1 MRVSEG
7 TPGLGHARVHSDH
20 DPLAGAAEVLD
31 KLRAFMSQVVL
42 GIKPGSLDLEV
53 QAREQRILVKPQV
66 KVFRVDLR
74 RKGKHPRRPQHGSQ
88 T

>member
-1 MRVSEG
+1 
-7 TPGLGHARVHSDH
+7 
-20 DPLAGAAEVLD
+20 
-31 KLRAFMSQVVL
+31 MSQVVL